1 MMDAA
6 PALDDPL
13 GSLLIWATLAFLL
26 WLILTMLIR
35 PRRTQSVLL
44 TASVSW
50 IVARL
55 FLWVLPM
62 IVRQMEV
69 WFGT

>member
-1 MMDAA
+1 MDAA
-6 PALDDPL
+6 TALDDPL
-13 GSLLIWATLAFLL
+13 GALLIWAALAFLL
-26 WLILTMLIR
+26 WLILSVLVR
-35 PRRTQSVLL
+35 PLRTQSVLI

-55 FLWVLPM
+55 FLWVLPT
-62 IVRQMEV
+62 ILHQMEV

>member
-1 MMDAA
+1 M
-6 PALDDPL
+6 LV
-13 GSLLIWATLAFLL
+13 
-26 WLILTMLIR
+26 WLILSALVR
-35 PRRTQSVLL
+35 PLRMHSVLI

-62 IVRQMEV
+62 LLHQMEV